1 MLLNASVG
9 SLDLLEYAQVLFVGG
24 RINNNNRKLL
34 SKTGGFQ
41 ASSTSGPDVSYFLQA
56 WP

>member
-41 ASSTSGPDVSYFLQA
+41 AFSTSGPDVSYFLQA
-56 WP
+56 WQ